1 MNLQSYPFNFKIMA
15 DESFLKNAILKEFE
29 TKIRILQSDI
39 QQKDIDTVLTDCKW
53 EVEVSNDDPYEFKTL
68 FYTDLKNRSSD
79 FGKALKSS
87 ISVFSSTHSN

>member
-1 MNLQSYPFNFKIMA
+1 MA

-68 FYTDLKNRSSD
+68 FYTGLKNRSSD
-79 FGKALKSS
+79 FGKALKLLYRYFLQL
-87 ISVFSSTHSN
+87 IRINAE